1 MNKYRL
7 LGITLLIVGITLM
20 NIIDNDLGSFI
31 FGIFI
36 GIGGI
41 LTIAGKS
48 FFKRNV

>member
-7 LGITLLIVGITLM
+7 LGISLLIVGIILM
-20 NIIDNDLGSFI
+20 NVIDNDLGSFI
-31 FGIFI
+31 SGILI

-48 FFKRNV
+48 FFKRKI